1 MRLATFLQGYNNPLD
16 CYERMSATNY
26 DFPYKTSSAEFL
38 TFAEDDLKEM
48 GKRGNANALANAKR
62 AVDSQIEAIIKVLGI
77 SKAKSFPNRIANI
90 NKVGL
95 VAPRVLTRLS
105 QLRNKLEHDFEIPE
119 REVVEDFLD
128 IASLFLEVTNWIFKE
143 HASQFA
149 IYDKTAHYDDLNGFV
164 VELREDKKSMNVT
177 MYKTNG
183 KVASSIINNSDIEYL
198 PLLRLSILTD
208 WSDALESD
216 EELITEMI
224 ESIINAQELK
234 KVIII

>member
-1 MRLATFLQGYNNPLD
+1 MRLATFLQSYNKPLD
-16 CYERMSATNY
+16 CYERMSATCY
-26 DFPYKTSSAEFL
+26 KFPYETCSAEFL
-38 TFAEDDLKEM
+38 KFAEEDLKEI
-48 GKRGNANALANAKR
+48 GKRGNTNALANAKR
-62 AVDSQIEAIIKVLGI
+62 AVDSQTEAIIQVLGI
-77 SKAKSFPNRIANI
+77 SKAKSFPNRIANL

-105 QLRNKLEHDFEIPE
+105 QLRNKLEHDFEVPE
-119 REVVEDFLD
+119 REIVEDFLD
-128 IASLFLEVTNWIFKE
+128 IASLFLEVTNSVFKE

-149 IYDKTAHYDDLNGFV
+149 VYDKASDYNDLNGFV
-164 VELREDKKSMNVT
+164 VELREDKKSMDVK

-183 KVASSIINNSDIEYL
+183 KVALSIINNSDIEYL

-224 ESIINAQELK
+224 ESIIYA
-234 KVIII
+234 